1 MATPKS
7 QRIGILVI
15 AVVMIVGT
23 LGSFLVLILDT
34 QNQQAEDQALQTVYA
49 EYQAES
55 EAYQAKLDA
64 QTQELSDAYYPIFKK
79 FESRPGPYD
88 IDSITEL
95 KTVDLKTGD
104 GEKIDGDTLFAAY
117 YIGWNPD
124 GKVFDQSITIDA
136 LGSPIPVDGL
146 DQASLIEGW
155 KTGLIGMNIGGV
167 RELSIPSDL
176 AYGETGQGDD
186 IPPNTPLK
194 FIVMAV
200 PQPEPIE
207 PPEIPEELLQ

>member
-34 QNQQAEDQALQTVYA
+34 QNQQSEDQELQAVYSQ
-49 EYQAES
+49 YQADS

-64 QTQELSDAYYPIFKK
+64 QAQELSDEYYPIFKK

-95 KTVDLKTGD
+95 KTVDLTIGN
-104 GEKIDGDTLFAAY
+104 GEKIDGDTPFAAY

-136 LGSPIPVDGL
+136 LGSPIPIDGL

-155 KTGLIGMNIGGV
+155 KTGLIGMNMGGV

-176 AYGETGQGDD
+176 AYGETGQGDT

-194 FIVMAV
+194 FIVMAI